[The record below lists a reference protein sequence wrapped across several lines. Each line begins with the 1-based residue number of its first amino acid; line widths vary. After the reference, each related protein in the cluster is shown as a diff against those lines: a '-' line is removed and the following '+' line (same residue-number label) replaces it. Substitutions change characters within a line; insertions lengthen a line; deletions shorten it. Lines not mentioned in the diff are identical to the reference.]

1 MTNVVEDSIIIRPA
15 KTEDLKSIKILVL
28 NGLNEVGRDACFQ
41 ILKSIKIQASKLS
54 FQRLNVKSHIENK
67 DF

>member
-1 MTNVVEDSIIIRPA
+1 MTKVVEDSIIIRPA
-15 KTEDLKSIKILVL
+15 KIKDLKSIKTLVL

-54 FQRLNVKSHIENK
+54 FQRLNIKS
-67 DF
+67 

>member
-15 KTEDLKSIKILVL
+15 KTEDLKSIKILVM
-28 NGLNEVGRDACFQ
+28 NGINEVGRDSCFQ

>member
-1 MTNVVEDSIIIRPA
+1 MTNVVRTMDSIIIRPA
-15 KTEDLKSIKILVL
+15 KIEDLKPVKTLVL

-54 FQRLNVKSHIENK
+54 FQSLKVKS
-67 DF
+67 